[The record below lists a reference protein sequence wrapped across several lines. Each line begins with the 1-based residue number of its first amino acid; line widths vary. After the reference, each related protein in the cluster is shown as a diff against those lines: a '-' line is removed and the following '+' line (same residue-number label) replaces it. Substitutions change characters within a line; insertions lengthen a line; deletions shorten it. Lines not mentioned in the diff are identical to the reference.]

1 MLIFGR
7 GWFCG
12 VQDVVAD
19 GVEVD
24 GEELAEAISQVTI
37 AER

>member
-1 MLIFGR
+1 
-7 GWFCG
+7 
-12 VQDVVAD
+12 VVAD